1 MCCPLQLLVALHLES
16 LLDLAAASSCPPA
29 AHLMLDLTGVPF
41 CLQLLEIKRLN
52 AGLGALRSELNKF
65 EEQLEDCR
73 KYREFLDSITPEVGF
88 CKQCRPVWSLR
99 PAGLVAGMG

>member
-1 MCCPLQLLVALHLES
+1 MCCCTLQLLLTLR
-16 LLDLAAASSCPPA
+16 LCITWDLAAASCPSA
-29 AHLMLDLTGVPF
+29 ARLMLGLTGVPF

-88 CKQCRPVWSLR
+88 RRHCRAMISLQVW
-99 PAGLVAGMG
+99 

>member
-1 MCCPLQLLVALHLES
+1 MCNLK
-16 LLDLAAASSCPPA
+16 
-29 AHLMLDLTGVPF
+29 GVPF

-88 CKQCRPVWSLR
+88 CRATWILWTTVS
-99 PAGLVAGMG
+99 VTSMG

>member
-1 MCCPLQLLVALHLES
+1 MCCPLQLLNALCLDS
-16 LLDLAAASSCPPA
+16 TLDLAAASSCPPA
-29 AHLMLDLTGVPF
+29 VGLMLDLTGIPC

-88 CKQCRPVWSLR
+88 CKLCRGV
-99 PAGLVAGMG
+99 

>member
-1 MCCPLQLLVALHLES
+1 
-16 LLDLAAASSCPPA
+16 
-29 AHLMLDLTGVPF
+29 MLDLTGIPC

-73 KYREFLDSITPEVGF
+73 KYRKFLDSITPEVGF
-88 CKQCRPVWSLR
+88 CKHCKAV
-99 PAGLVAGMG
+99 